1 MEKTVYTGKNEGKIM
16 DTEVSISFNKLP
28 FTCVL
33 PLLRIFE
40 SDNSVVIFSAV
51 AENTNSSD
59 QHVFKLNVFV
69 LSIACIG

>member
-1 MEKTVYTGKNEGKIM
+1 MEKKVYTGKNEDNIM

-33 PLLRIFE
+33 PLFTDFWKRY
-40 SDNSVVIFSAV
+40 SVVIFSAV

-59 QHVFKLNVFV
+59 
-69 LSIACIG
+69 